1 MSHALQ
7 DRNTHVTLRASAM
20 DPRILLLSLG
30 MFALGTDALVV
41 ADVLPGIARD
51 TGVSVGVAGQLVTAF
66 MLRGSDHRQRQ
77 RPARQV

>member
-41 ADVLPGIARD
+41 ADVLPGIARENGGIGRCCRA
-51 TGVSVGVAGQLVTAF
+51 TRHGFYAKG
-66 MLRGSDHRQRQ
+66 
-77 RPARQV
+77 